1 MGEYTDIEEFSVE
14 EFLENITENDILDFL
29 FEIYGVLWNI
39 NISLSE
45 LKSHWPQTLEFLGNI
60 CQLKIG

>member
-29 FEIYGVLWNI
+29 FEIYGV
-39 NISLSE
+39 
-45 LKSHWPQTLEFLGNI
+45 
-60 CQLKIG
+60 